1 MLPDK
6 DILMPL
12 IEEAAQ
18 KAVEIRRDLHMHP
31 EVSSHEER
39 TAKVIADTLKDLG
52 VETREN
58 LGTPLPPDPEH
69 VKAVLTSIIAADSL
83 KDMGISMEDL
93 ANMTLPPG
101 HGVMGTLYG
110 DDSSRAVA
118 LRADIDALPITEV
131 TDSPFK
137 SQNPGVMHACGHD
150 IHTASLLGTAMVLK
164 KYAAQGGHMPLSV
177 KFLFQPNEEGTGGAA
192 PMIAEGVLK
201 DPDVESILA
210 FHVDPTQEYGK
221 VRFFP
226 GIMYAACTDFK
237 ITVRGKAS
245 HGAHPDLGI
254 DPIPCACDIVLSLQT
269 ILTRRLDPA
278 SRAVLTIGAIKS
290 GSTTSQIPG
299 ECEMIG
305 TIRTLDEKSRD
316 LIEDEMRRLTDSIA
330 NAYGCTCET
339 VIGEMYPVLRNDPE
353 VYDIIHSVAEDLV
366 GAENLVASDA
376 PSFSTDDFSF
386 FTSQVK
392 GCYFHLGST
401 VPGSTEIHDIHSYL
415 FDPDERV
422 IKMAIAM
429 EVFSCLRLMGM

>member
-18 KAVEIRRDLHMHP
+18 KAIEIRRDLHMHP

-110 DDSSRAVA
+110 DDSTRAIA
-118 LRADIDALPITEV
+118 IRADIDALPITEV

-164 KYAAQGGHMPLSV
+164 KYAAQGGHLPLSV

-201 DPDVESILA
+201 DPEVESILA
-210 FHVDPTQEYGK
+210 FHVEPTQEYGK

-353 VYDIIHSVAEDLV
+353 VYDTIHSVAEDLV

-401 VPGSTEIHDIHSYL
+401 APGSTE
-415 FDPDERV
+415 
-422 IKMAIAM
+422 
-429 EVFSCLRLMGM
+429 MGM